1 MEPSVPRKSRAK
13 FPVRAVDPAVDLGK
27 PIYAVW
33 EITLR
38 CDHACDH
45 CGSRAVKA
53 RPDELSTE
61 EMFEVAD
68 KLAAMGSREVTLIG
82 GEAYLRPDCPALVE
96 RLARHGVRVTMQTGG
111 RGLTKDRCR
120 TLKDAGIAAIGVS
133 IDGPP
138 EIHDLLRASKGS
150 QVAALQALDH
160 CRELGIVTSSN
171 MQVNRLSQ
179 HFLRQT
185 FEQVKEHGIR
195 AWRCQLT
202 VPMGRAADRPEWLLE
217 PWKILDVIDE
227 LAVLKTEEAQRTH
240 AAGKPIEQMVN
251 ISLGNNLGYFGPH
264 EELLR
269 SLPGLSSQYWSGCA
283 AGKYTIGIESDGRVK
298 ACPSLP
304 THPYTGGNLRDIPL
318 EQLWET
324 PALRFAR
331 DRKTPSEGGDEL
343 WGFCRGCYYADV
355 CMAGCSWTSHVTLG
369 RRGNM
374 PWCYH
379 RASTLKKQGLRER
392 IRKVVDA
399 EGLPYDYAKFEL
411 VVEPWEDEPAIHVTA
426 AK

>member
-1 MEPSVPRKSRAK
+1 MEDAQPRRTRPKY
-13 FPVRAVDPAVDLGK
+13 PVRAVDPEKDLGK

-53 RPDELSTE
+53 RPDELSTD
-61 EMFEVAD
+61 EMFDVAD
-68 KLAAMGSREVTLIG
+68 RLVAMGSREVTLIG
-82 GEAYLRPDCPALVE
+82 GEAYLRPDCPDLVH
-96 RLARHGVRVTMQTGG
+96 RLASQGVRVTMQTGG
-111 RGLTKDRCR
+111 RGLTAERCKV
-120 TLKDAGIAAIGVS
+120 LKDAGIAAIGVS

-150 QVAALQALDH
+150 HAAALRALDH
-160 CRELGIVTSSN
+160 CRDHGIVTSSN
-171 MQVNRLSQ
+171 MQVNRLSW

-185 FEQVKEHGIR
+185 FEEVKAHGIR

-217 PWKILDVIDE
+217 PWRILEVIDT
-227 LAVLKTEEAQRTH
+227 LAAMKTEEAERTR
-240 AAGKPIEQMVN
+240 AAGRPIEQMVN
-251 ISLGNNLGYFGPH
+251 ITLGNNIGYYGPH

-304 THPYTGGNLRDIPL
+304 THPYTGGNLREIPL

-324 PALRFAR
+324 PELRFAR
-331 DRKTPSEGGDEL
+331 DRTPDEL
-343 WGFCRGCYYADV
+343 WGFCKGCYYADV

-369 RRGNM
+369 KRGNM

-392 IRKVVDA
+392 IRRVVEA
-399 EGLPYDYAKFEL
+399 EGIPYDYGKFEL
-411 VVEPWEDEPAIHVTA
+411 VVEPWEDEPQVTVPAA

>member
-1 MEPSVPRKSRAK
+1 MEEAAPRRTRPKY
-13 FPVRAVDPAVDLGK
+13 PVRAVDPEKDLGK

-38 CDHACDH
+38 CDHACEH

-61 EMFEVAD
+61 EMFDIAD
-68 KLAAMGSREVTLIG
+68 RLVKMGSREVTLIG
-82 GEAYLRPDCPALVE
+82 GEAYLRPDCPDLVE
-96 RLARHGVRVTMQTGG
+96 RLARQGVRVTMQTGG
-111 RGLTKDRCR
+111 RGLTKERCR
-120 TLKDAGIAAIGVS
+120 VLKEAGIAAIGVS

-138 EIHDLLRASKGS
+138 EIHDMLRASKGS
-150 QVAALQALDH
+150 HASALQALDN
-160 CRELGIVTSSN
+160 CREFGIVTSSN
-171 MQVNRLSQ
+171 MQVNRLSW

-185 FEQVKEHGIR
+185 FEQVKEYGIR

-217 PWKILDVIDE
+217 PWRILDVIDE
-227 LAVLKTEEAQRTH
+227 LAAIKTREAEATR

-251 ISLGNNLGYFGPH
+251 VSLGNNLGYFGPH

-269 SLPGLSSQYWSGCA
+269 SLPGLGSQYWSGCA

-318 EQLWET
+318 EQIWET
-324 PALRFAR
+324 PELRFAR
-331 DRKTPSEGGDEL
+331 DRTSDEL
-343 WGFCRGCYYADV
+343 WGFCKGCYYADV

-369 RRGNM
+369 KRGNM

-379 RASTLKKQGLRER
+379 RASTLKKSGLRER

-399 EGLPYDYAKFEL
+399 AGIPYDYGKFEL
-411 VVEPWEDEPAIHVTA
+411 VVEPWEDEVPLAVPSA